1 MKKTV
6 TKKLREEI
14 LLTLKNGKFEV
25 NNDSKLCEIFEV
37 SIQFFDVFKR
47 PKVIEIDREC
57 KIELLKWLEKGYIET
72 DNSVFAKAITPPT
85 FFDIMVRASQVEED

>member
-6 TKKLREEI
+6 TKKLRDEI

-25 NNDSKLCEIFEV
+25 NNNSKLCEIFEV
-37 SIQFFDVFKR
+37 TVLFFDVFKSS
-47 PKVIEIDREC
+47 KIIEIDREC
-57 KIELLKWLEKGYIET
+57 KIELLKWLEKGYVET
-72 DNSVFAKAITPPT
+72 DNSVFAKTITPPT